1 MLKACG
7 MTDYFDTIVLSE
19 DAGANKPSAIYFDYA
34 FRMTGADVRHTLMIG
49 DNFQADILGAKRA
62 GMDVMWFNPHG
73 QEATEAVNY
82 EIHCLRD
89 ILQIL

>member
-1 MLKACG
+1 
-7 MTDYFDTIVLSE
+7 
-19 DAGANKPSAIYFDYA
+19 
-34 FRMTGADVRHTLMIG
+34 MIG
-49 DNFQADILGAKRA
+49 DNFQADILGAKQA